1 MGSSVILSLTSC
13 DRPTNQ
19 LFIQEVVHTKENLPP
34 RSIQALVAGG
44 YDGPV
49 DQDERT
55 KLKMHGKN
63 VGTSN
68 IE

>member
-1 MGSSVILSLTSC
+1 MGM
-13 DRPTNQ
+13 
-19 LFIQEVVHTKENLPP
+19 
-34 RSIQALVAGG
+34 AG

-55 KLKMHGKN
+55 KLKMHVKN

-68 IE
+68 ME

>member
-1 MGSSVILSLTSC
+1 M
-13 DRPTNQ
+13 
-19 LFIQEVVHTKENLPP
+19 
-34 RSIQALVAGG
+34 AG

-49 DQDERT
+49 GQDERT
-55 KLKMHGKN
+55 KLKMHVKN